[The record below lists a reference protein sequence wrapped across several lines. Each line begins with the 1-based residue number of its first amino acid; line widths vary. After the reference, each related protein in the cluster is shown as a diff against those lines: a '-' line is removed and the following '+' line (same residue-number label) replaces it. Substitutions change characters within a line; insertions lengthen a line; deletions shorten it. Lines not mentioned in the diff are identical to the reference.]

1 MDIASILIQLVA
13 GGAGGNL
20 AGALNKSRSLGPLL
34 NTILGAVGGV
44 GGGAALGPTLAGLI
58 ANPMVANALASLVGG
73 ILIPLIG
80 SFLKPAAKA

>member
-1 MDIASILIQLVA
+1 MDIASLLIQLVA

-20 AGALNKSRSLGPLL
+20 AGMLNKTRSMGPLL

-44 GGGAALGPTLAGLI
+44 GGGAALGPTLANALG
-58 ANPMVANALASLVGG
+58 NPMVANALASLVGG